1 MKDSFESEGPEWI
14 RLMVELLPALQLYG
28 VADVEAVRETL
39 LDQGSG
45 VVLQMRDW
53 RGLRVPR
60 HFIPI
65 TLLDLTEKTL
75 ASIMAS
81 AERDHLL
88 VRARIKPE

>member
-1 MKDSFESEGPEWI
+1 MTDSFESEGPEWT

-39 LDQGSG
+39 LHEGSG
-45 VVLQMRDW
+45 VVLQMRDR
-53 RGLRVPR
+53 RGRRVPR

-75 ASIMAS
+75 ASIMVS
-81 AERDHLL
+81 EERDQML
-88 VRARIKPE
+88 VRARTKPE